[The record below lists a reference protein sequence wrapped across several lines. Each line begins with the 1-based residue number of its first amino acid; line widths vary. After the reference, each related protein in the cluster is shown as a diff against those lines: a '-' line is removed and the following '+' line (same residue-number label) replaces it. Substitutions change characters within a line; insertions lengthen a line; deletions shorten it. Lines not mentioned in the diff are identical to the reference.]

1 MAATVTIAPIATD
14 KLDDWRAFVD
24 DLSGTRR
31 TEWAQSQRRRGITKQ
46 VITIGTLD
54 PPVAVVYTET
64 EDATQADARLAASA
78 DPFDIW
84 FREQVTELHGDPYET
99 EVVFD
104 SSPRRGPWRG
114 WRR

>member
-1 MAATVTIAPIATD
+1 MAAAVTIAPIATD
-14 KLDDWRAFVD
+14 KVEDWRAF
-24 DLSGTRR
+24 LAELKGARR

-46 VITIGTLD
+46 VITIGALD
-54 PPVAVVYTET
+54 PPVAVVYTKT
-64 EDATQADARLAASA
+64 DDATQADARLASFPE
-78 DPFDIW
+78 PFDIW
-84 FREQVTELHGDPYET
+84 FREQVTGLHGDPYET

>member
-1 MAATVTIAPIATD
+1 MPATVTIAPIAPG
-14 KLDDWRAFVD
+14 KLDAWRAFLVD
-24 DLSGTRR
+24 LQGARR

-46 VITIGTLD
+46 VISIGSLQ
-54 PPVAVVYTET
+54 PPVAVVYTEVGDVAHA
-64 EDATQADARLAASA
+64 EDRLASSA

-84 FREQVTELHGDPYET
+84 FREQVAELHGDPYET

-104 SSPRRGPWRG
+104 SAPRRGPWRG